1 MYCHLVFFFSCFI
14 DHFCH
19 TPWSIM
25 DKHGEKTLRV
35 GARTFRDKRLGMRLE
50 ILGKQDTYQQNLN
63 AN

>member
-1 MYCHLVFFFSCFI
+1 
-14 DHFCH
+14 
-19 TPWSIM
+19 M